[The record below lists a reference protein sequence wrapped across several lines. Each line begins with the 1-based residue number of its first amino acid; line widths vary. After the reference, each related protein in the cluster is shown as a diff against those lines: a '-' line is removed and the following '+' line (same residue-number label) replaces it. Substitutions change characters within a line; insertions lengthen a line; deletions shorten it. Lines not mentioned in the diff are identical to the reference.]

1 MENLKIFKMY
11 GKLKNLLE
19 GRKIKKSSISM
30 ENYKMVQ
37 KDGIS

>member
-19 GRKIKKSSISM
+19 GRKIEKCSICIM
-30 ENYKMVQ
+30 YGKL
-37 KDGIS
+37 